1 MEIRLYRNYNASF
14 VFETIGDEDRAGVI
28 DLWRRT
34 QALPSGESAERRV
47 SEIVIVVR
55 ESSSGMVVAVNS
67 VFRAKLN
74 PESEEYYIFRS
85 FIDPAHR
92 GGRLILFMT
101 RFAYEALN
109 EMYRPGSPAGLF
121 FFTDN
126 KKLQRP
132 CIMERI
138 KREGFEYLGRGPLG
152 RDIWRKL
159 FVSVMGNDDGRV
171 LQELEKQ

>member
-1 MEIRLYRNYNASF
+1 MEIRHYQNYIASF
-14 VFETIGDEDRAGVI
+14 VFEAIGDEDRAGVI

-34 QALPSGESAERRV
+34 QALPPGELAERRV
-47 SEIVIVVR
+47 TEIVIVVR
-55 ESSSGMVVAVNS
+55 ESLSGIVVAVNS

-74 PESEEYYIFRS
+74 PESPDYYVFRS

-92 GGRLILFMT
+92 GSRLIAFMT

-109 EMYRPGSPAGLF
+109 QMHRPGGPAGLF

-138 KREGFEYLGRGPLG
+138 KQEGFEYLGRGPLG
-152 RDIWRKL
+152 RDKWCKL
-159 FVSVMGNDDGRV
+159 FV
-171 LQELEKQ
+171 